1 MLNYFKLD
9 WKCLQ
14 STIGWHYI
22 WVPVF
27 LLVYFFVMPEFS
39 VNFSFFFMLI
49 FTSMPFSIDSSER
62 TAVYYHS
69 LPGTAREIVLGR
81 YLFPICI
88 LVLITAWNL
97 LILSIPSM
105 LLKLIPPDLSV
116 LPFLAICASVSL
128 LVAMIQYPLYYKF
141 GLQKSKIITML
152 IYIIP
157 AFLLFS
163 LPQASEIITG
173 LNGSCFQHAGF
184 WVMLLAI
191 DVFAVLVS
199 FFVSRHILEHQDIA

>member
-1 MLNYFKLD
+1 MLKYFKLD

-27 LLVYFFVMPEFS
+27 LLVYFFIMPEFS

-69 LPGTAREIVLGR
+69 LPGTSREIVLGR
-81 YLFPICI
+81 YLFPLCI
-88 LVLITAWNL
+88 LALITAWNL
-97 LILSIPSM
+97 FILSIPSM
-105 LLKLIPPDLSV
+105 LKVAPADPTVI
-116 LPFLAICASVSL
+116 PFLGICASVSL

-152 IYIIP
+152 IYFIP

-163 LPQASEIITG
+163 IPQASDVIAG
-173 LNGSCFQHAGF
+173 LDASYFQHAGF
-184 WVMLLAI
+184 WIMLLAI
-191 DVFAVLVS
+191 DVSAALTS
-199 FFVSRHILEHQDIA
+199 FFLSCHIVETKDID

>member
-1 MLNYFKLD
+1 MLKYFKLD

-27 LLVYFFVMPEFS
+27 LLVYFFLVPEFS

-69 LPGTAREIVLGR
+69 LPGTSREIVLGR
-81 YLFPICI
+81 YLFPLCM
-88 LVLITAWNL
+88 LVLITVWNL
-97 LILSIPSM
+97 FILSIPAM
-105 LLKLIPPDLSV
+105 LLKLIPSDPNV
-116 LPFLAICASVSL
+116 LPFLGICGSVSL
-128 LVAMIQYPLYYKF
+128 VVAMIQYPLYYKF

-152 IYIIP
+152 IYFIP

-163 LPQASEIITG
+163 IPQASDLIAATDA
-173 LNGSCFQHAGF
+173 SYFQHAGF
-184 WVMLLAI
+184 WIMLLAI
-191 DVFAVLVS
+191 DVFAVLIS
-199 FFVSRHILEHQDIA
+199 FFLSCHILETKDAA